1 MSIFWDDISYNQE
14 CKVFINISGGFIV
27 MNWKIIGINLYLC
40 SLSYFFSQSINF
52 FFKETFVSFI
62 QKVLA
67 EEQDVFVFQ
76 KPSMYL
82 AKLCSI
88 IVYGLFALSTCLLES
103 IRLRSVCYSY
113 RSP

>member
-40 SLSYFFSQSINF
+40 SLSYFFSQGINF

-67 EEQDVFVFQ
+67 NINEKKNKMCLFSRNPVCIW
-76 KPSMYL
+76 PSYVVL
-82 AKLCSI
+82 
-88 IVYGLFALSTCLLES
+88 
-103 IRLRSVCYSY
+103 
-113 RSP
+113 